1 MQEAARVAID
11 LGAES
16 CRVSLLRWTNGE
28 PAFEVIHR
36 VPNGPVRHGD
46 SLCWPLSRILAGL
59 EEGLRKA
66 AAAAPE
72 GIRSIGVDGWSVDY
86 VRLALDGSMLCEPF
100 CYRDERTTA
109 TKEATDHIISAFD
122 LYQRTGTYPLKIN
135 TVYQLLAD
143 SAAGPEG
150 KNQRP
155 ERKSQGIGRK
165 HPKIDAGAPW
175 VMFPEFVLYW
185 LSGRRVAEYTNATHT
200 GLVNLR
206 TGNWDAEL
214 FELLGLPL
222 EAAPPLVPS
231 GTVLGPL
238 IGPLAQLDAFH
249 ATQIIAPATHDTA
262 SAIAGIPTDLSS
274 AAYISSGTWSLV
286 GTITRDPVMTRQ
298 AFDAGY
304 TNIGAAAGGLLFHSL
319 INSMWVLKQCMD
331 AWAADGRGWK
341 IEDLVQKA
349 AECNSATGVLD
360 MDAEPLMMD
369 SGMPQRINHEL
380 GRLGFDAIP
389 DVAGNEPLFARTIF
403 ESLAVRYATAT
414 ASLEKLL
421 GRRLE
426 RIYMIGGAARNQLL
440 VALTEQRTG
449 LKVEIGE
456 TESSTIGNFA
466 VQLAASEATGERVT
480 PAGVR
485 RWAKLLCRDR
495 GC

>member
-1 MQEAARVAID
+1 
-11 LGAES
+11 
-16 CRVSLLRWTNGE
+16 
-28 PAFEVIHR
+28 
-36 VPNGPVRHGD
+36 
-46 SLCWPLSRILAGL
+46 
-59 EEGLRKA
+59 
-66 AAAAPE
+66 
-72 GIRSIGVDGWSVDY
+72 VDY
-86 VRLALDGSMLCEPF
+86 VRLAPDGSILREPF

-109 TKEATDHIISAFD
+109 TKEAADRIISPFD

-143 SAAGPEG
+143 SAFGPEG

-155 ERKSQGIGRK
+155 ERKSQGIGRR
-165 HPKIDAGAPW
+165 HQEIDADAPW

-200 GLVNLR
+200 GLVNLK

-231 GTVLGPL
+231 GTILGPL
-238 IGPLAQLDAFH
+238 IGPLAQLDAFR

-262 SAIAGIPTDLSS
+262 SAIAGIPNDLSS

-286 GTITRDPVMTRQ
+286 GTITRDPVTTKH

-331 AWAADGRGWK
+331 AWAAEGRPWS
-341 IEDLVQKA
+341 IEKLVQMA
-349 AECNSATGVLD
+349 AEYNSATGVLD
-360 MDAEPLMMD
+360 MDAETLLLD
-369 SGMPQRINHEL
+369 SGMPKRINREL
-380 GRLGFDAIP
+380 SRLGFDAIP

-403 ESLAVRYATAT
+403 ESLALRYASAT
-414 ASLEKLL
+414 VNLEKML
-421 GRRLE
+421 GRKLE
-426 RIYMIGGAARNQLL
+426 RIHMIGGATRNQLL
-440 VALTEQRTG
+440 VQLTEQRTG

-456 TESSTIGNFA
+456 TESSTIGNLA
-466 VQLAASEATGERVT
+466 VQLAASVAAGERVT

-495 GC
+495 EC